1 MIIFEKNSVIWFQS
15 LKERLSDFCRNFRIV
30 LKNAF
35 QVSIGFWWRKKYFKN
50 FFSSWVFS
58 DFEREI
64 FQTLAKFYPSGSWKM
79 QSMPPVEPFEKKIK
93 LQNYC
98 KSSFLRLS
106 KSFWEFWHKLLA
118 WLSNFLSTWTTSV
131 IIIFP
136 TFFQRTTFQI
146 FSEFFFDRAHKHAIF
161 VSGVFSLESINFEKS
176 CCFIF
181 VFFLFLSVS
190 GRSSVFVEFF
200 GRFFKIA
207 FRVSCEIIPG

>member
-1 MIIFEKNSVIWFQS
+1 MISEFERKTFWLLAKLSHCFKKCLPS
-15 LKERLSDFCRNFRIV
+15 LHRI
-30 LKNAF
+30 LM
-35 QVSIGFWWRKKYFKN
+35 RKKILQK

-64 FQTLAKFYPSGSWKM
+64 FQTLAKFYPSVSWKM
-79 QSMPPVEPFEKKIK
+79 QCMPPVEPFEKMIK

-136 TFFQRTTFQI
+136 TLFQRTTFQI

-176 CCFIF
+176 CCF
-181 VFFLFLSVS
+181 FLF
-190 GRSSVFVEFF
+190 FF
-200 GRFFKIA
+200 ISECERKI
-207 FRVSCEIIPG
+207 FGFC